1 MKKYNT
7 SYRLKQIM
15 AERNLKQID
24 IINLAKPFC
33 DLHNVKLNKN
43 DLSQYV
49 SGKVEPGQNKLYI
62 LALALNV
69 NEAWLMGFDVSPDK
83 KLADKK
89 EINLALT
96 DSEKVLISH
105 YRLLNDSGKEKLLE
119 YSEDLIG
126 NAKYTTPDFSDIK
139 EKHA

>member
-119 YSEDLIG
+119 YSDDLIG

>member
-1 MKKYNT
+1 
-7 SYRLKQIM
+7 M

-69 NEAWLMGFDVSPDK
+69 NEAWLMGFDVPPDK

-89 EINLALT
+89 GINLALT
-96 DSEKVLISH
+96 DSEKVLISR

>member
-1 MKKYNT
+1 
-7 SYRLKQIM
+7 M

-69 NEAWLMGFDVSPDK
+69 NEAWLMGFDVSPDR

-105 YRLLNDSGKEKLLE
+105 YRRLNNSGKEKLLE
-119 YSEDLIG
+119 YSDDLIG